1 MKKIFDTHAHYDDEA
16 FDEDRDELL
25 TRLLG
30 GDIGT
35 IVNVGASLEGC
46 IASVELAKRYDNIY
60 AAIGVHP
67 DDYERLE
74 KDEKPKISYASRNNE
89 MGISENNSESFM
101 DWLKNEAL
109 TNKKVVAIGEIG
121 LDYYYDEPGRELQKK
136 WFARQ
141 LELAREV
148 NKPVI
153 IHSRDACADTI
164 DILKSGHAS
173 DIGGIIH
180 CYSYFRE
187 TVKTFYDMNFYFGI
201 GGVLTFKNAKK
212 LVEAAEV
219 IPLDRIV
226 LETDCPYLAPVP
238 NRGKRNDSSNIKY
251 VIERLADIKG
261 VTKEQIA
268 DVTYQN
274 ACKVYGL

>member
-1 MKKIFDTHAHYDDEA
+1 MKIFDTHAHYDDEA
-16 FDEDRDELL
+16 FDKDRDELL
-25 TRLLG
+25 TSLFS
-30 GDIGT
+30 GDIGAV
-35 IVNVGASLEGC
+35 VNVGASLEGC
-46 IASVELAKRYDNIY
+46 IESVRLAEKYDNIY

-74 KDEKPKISYASRNNE
+74 RE
-89 MGISENNSESFM
+89 ESFM
-101 DWLKNEAL
+101 DWLKKEAL
-109 TNKKVVAIGEIG
+109 TNNKVVAIGEIG

-148 NKPVI
+148 SKPVI

-173 DIGGIIH
+173 EVGGIIH
-180 CYSYFRE
+180 CYSYSKE

-212 LVEAAEV
+212 LIEAADV

-238 NRGKRNDSSNIKY
+238 NRGKRNDSSNIQY
-251 VIERLADIKG
+251 VIEKLADIKG
-261 VTKEQIA
+261 VTKEHISE
-268 DVTYQN
+268 VTYQN
-274 ACKVYGL
+274 ACRVYGLYL

>member
-1 MKKIFDTHAHYDDEA
+1 MKIFDTHAHYDDEA
-16 FDEDRDELL
+16 FDKDRDELL
-25 TRLLG
+25 TSLFS
-30 GDIGT
+30 GDIGAV
-35 IVNVGASLEGC
+35 VNVGASLEGC
-46 IASVELAKRYDNIY
+46 IESVRLAEKYENIY

-74 KDEKPKISYASRNNE
+74 RR
-89 MGISENNSESFM
+89 ESFM
-101 DWLKNEAL
+101 DWLKKEAL
-109 TNKKVVAIGEIG
+109 TNNKVVAIGEIG

-148 NKPVI
+148 SKPVI

-173 DIGGIIH
+173 DVGGIIH
-180 CYSYFRE
+180 CYSYSKE

-201 GGVLTFKNAKK
+201 GGVLTFKNARK

-219 IPLDRIV
+219 IPLERIV

-238 NRGKRNDSSNIKY
+238 NRGKRNDSSNIQY
-251 VIERLADIKG
+251 VIEKLADIKG

-268 DVTYQN
+268 EVTNQN
-274 ACKVYGL
+274 ACRVYGLYL

>member
-1 MKKIFDTHAHYDDEA
+1 MKIFETHAHYDDEA
-16 FDEDRDELL
+16 FDKDRDELL
-25 TRLLG
+25 TGLLAG
-30 GDIGT
+30 NIGT
-35 IVNVGASLEGC
+35 IVNVGASMDGC
-46 IASVELAKRYDNIY
+46 RASVELASKYEHIY
-60 AAIGVHP
+60 AAVGIHP
-67 DDYERLE
+67 DDYERLDKNQE
-74 KDEKPKISYASRNNE
+74 
-89 MGISENNSESFM
+89 FL
-101 DWLKNEAL
+101 DWLRNEAL
-109 TNKKVVAIGEIG
+109 NNNKVVAIGEIG

-141 LELAREV
+141 LELANEV

-164 DILKSGHAS
+164 DILKNGHAQ

-180 CYSYFRE
+180 CYSYSKE

-201 GGVLTFKNAKK
+201 GGVLTFKNARK

-238 NRGKRNDSSNIKY
+238 NRGKRNDSSNIQY
-251 VIERLADIKG
+251 VIEKLADIKG
-261 VTKEQIA
+261 VTKEEIA
-268 DVTYQN
+268 RVTYEN
-274 ACKVYGL
+274 ACRVYGLDERM